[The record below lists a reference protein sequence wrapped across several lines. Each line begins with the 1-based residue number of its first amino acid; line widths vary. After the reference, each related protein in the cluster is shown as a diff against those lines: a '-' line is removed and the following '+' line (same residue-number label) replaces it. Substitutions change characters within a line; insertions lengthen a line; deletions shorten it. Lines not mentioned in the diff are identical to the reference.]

1 MAHRGS
7 GFSFSQ
13 CIHVRTD
20 IFISMRS
27 MTTTFG
33 KEVDLQQLTQ
43 IRLMKGVGDV
53 MTSISRDELK

>member
-1 MAHRGS
+1 
-7 GFSFSQ
+7 
-13 CIHVRTD
+13 
-20 IFISMRS
+20 

-53 MTSISRDELK
+53 MTLRSRDELK